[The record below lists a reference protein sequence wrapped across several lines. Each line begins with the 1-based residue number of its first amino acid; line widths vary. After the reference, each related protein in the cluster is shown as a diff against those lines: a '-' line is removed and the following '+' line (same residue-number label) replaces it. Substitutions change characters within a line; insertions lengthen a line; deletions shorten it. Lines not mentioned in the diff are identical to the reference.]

1 MNPVIRTD
9 GLVILTKLPRGPR
22 KGELDFSGDEQ
33 ARSFNADWLLNYKK
47 AFVLISS
54 ERGFTNTKKNDTGS
68 GTIAAP
74 GTKAARS
81 SGGSD
86 RRRDINELNN
96 SASPGIKRTGK

>member
-54 ERGFTNTKKNDTGS
+54 ERGFTNTKKTTQDP
-68 GTIAAP
+68 AP
-74 GTKAARS
+74 S
-81 SGGSD
+81 QHQVQ
-86 RRRDINELNN
+86 RRR
-96 SASPGIKRTGK
+96 AAAVAATGGETSTS